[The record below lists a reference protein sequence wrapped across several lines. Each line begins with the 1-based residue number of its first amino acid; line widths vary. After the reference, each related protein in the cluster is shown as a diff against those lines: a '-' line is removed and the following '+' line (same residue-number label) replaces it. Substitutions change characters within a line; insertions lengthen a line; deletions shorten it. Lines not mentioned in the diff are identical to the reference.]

1 MRTERIEETTEA
13 NRAAAESA
21 VMPRAWGRMALVR
34 RPRSAG
40 ALAALARLL
49 SGATGAARSAVLAQ
63 AGELIGE
70 ATGADRVGIHLSTAL
85 LERVPDSDEAPMD
98 LELAGGQG
106 ERFVLA
112 ASWARRGRVSK
123 GATIASP
130 GVVQSGGRRRTG
142 GREIVCLGPV
152 GPVARISLE
161 GAAVAASGP
170 AEDDALLEAAAG
182 LLAGYLE
189 RDRLERELLALR
201 TTRSR
206 TERLAQLGRVASSSA
221 HDFNNVLT
229 AILGYADLLELELEP
244 ASGPAG
250 RAGARTLAARGRQE
264 LEEIRLAAAR
274 GAVLVEEVLGFSRE
288 RPPGETELDLAQA
301 VARLDPMLHRVAGA
315 QIALEV
321 RCEAGLPPV
330 RLDGDRFERVL
341 VNLVANARHAVEVA
355 RSAEPGRIEGR
366 IEIRLERARAAG
378 ALKSD
383 ADALRLVVR
392 DDGCGMSP
400 DVKRRIF
407 EPFFTTRSAL
417 GGTGIGL
424 ADAADFV
431 RRAGGRIEVESG
443 EGEGTAIVL
452 VLPAASHA
460 ALPLAKPTPAR
471 A

>member
-1 MRTERIEETTEA
+1 MERIEETTEA

-21 VMPRAWGRMALVR
+21 AMPRVWGRMALVR

-40 ALAALARLL
+40 ALATLARLL

-70 ATGADRVGIHLSTAL
+70 ATGADRVGIHLSTVL
-85 LERVPDSDEAPMD
+85 LEQGPARDEAPTE
-98 LELAGGQG
+98 LELAGGCG
-106 ERFVLA
+106 ERFALA
-112 ASWARRGRVSK
+112 SSWARRGLAAK
-123 GATIASP
+123 GAAVASA
-130 GVVQSGGRRRTG
+130 GLVQSSGHRRKGRR
-142 GREIVCLGPV
+142 EIACLGPA
-152 GPVARISLE
+152 GCVARISLE

-170 AEDDALLEAAAG
+170 AEDDALLEAVAG

-206 TERLAQLGRVASSSA
+206 VERLAQLGRVASSSA

-244 ASGPAG
+244 ASGAVG
-250 RAGARTLAARGRQE
+250 RAGERALAARGRQE

-288 RPPGETELDLAQA
+288 RPSGETELDLAQS
-301 VARLDPMLHRVAGA
+301 VARLDPMLQRVAGA
-315 QIALEV
+315 RIALEV

-341 VNLVANARHAVEVA
+341 VNLVANARHAIEVA
-355 RSAEPGRIEGR
+355 RVAEPGRVDGR
-366 IEIRLERARAAG
+366 IGICVERARDARG
-378 ALKSD
+378 PESD
-383 ADALRLVVR
+383 GDALRLVVR

-424 ADAADFV
+424 ADAADFA

-443 EGEGTAIVL
+443 EGEGTAIAL

-460 ALPLAKPTPAR
+460 ALPLAKPNPAR